1 MGKRAA
7 DTVTASVL
15 VIGNEV
21 LSGRTRD
28 DNLQYLGAGLGALG
42 IRLVEARVIAD
53 DEDTIARNVNEC
65 RSLYDYV
72 FTTGGIGPTHD
83 DVTSAAVARAFG
95 VALVRNPQAV
105 ALLEDHYAPQK
116 VNEARLKMAETPD
129 GARLVD
135 NPVSHAPG
143 FQMEN
148 VFVLAGVPS
157 IMRAMF
163 DGLKHRLDGG
173 PPMLSRTLV
182 ARLPEGIMADGLA
195 AAQAR
200 HPDVEIGSYPFF
212 REGKMGVSL
221 VVRSPDGAAIA
232 AAIADVG
239 AEIRRLLGAEPID
252 EDDDP

>member
-1 MGKRAA
+1 MAISAA
-7 DTVTASVL
+7 DTVTACVL

-28 DNLQYLGAGLGALG
+28 DNLQYLGAGLNDLG
-42 IRLVEARVIAD
+42 IRLLEARVIAD
-53 DEDTIARNVNEC
+53 DVDVIARTVNEC
-65 RSLYDYV
+65 RARYDYV

-83 DVTSAAVARAFG
+83 DITAAAVARAFS

-105 ALLEDHYAPQK
+105 ALLEGHYAPNE

-129 GARLVD
+129 GARLVE
-135 NPVSHAPG
+135 NPVSRAPG

-163 DGLKHRLDGG
+163 DGLKHRLEGG
-173 PPMLSRTLV
+173 RPMLSRTLV
-182 ARLPEGIMADGLA
+182 ARLPEGIMAERLA

-212 REGKMGVSL
+212 RAGKMGVSL
-221 VVRSPDGAAIA
+221 VVRSPDAASIA

-239 AEIRRLLGAEPID
+239 AEIRRLGAEPID
-252 EDDDP
+252 EDDVS